1 MVLRIVAGMLALVW
15 IVIIVDDLRKGEWR
29 PQMILQSGGLAAFA
43 LYAIGGQPLL
53 ERIFPVF
60 KAKPKPDAPKD
71 EQKPPQ
77 P

>member
-1 MVLRIVAGMLALVW
+1 MVLRIVAGVLALGG
-15 IVIIVDDLRKGEWR
+15 IVAMVDAMQKGEWR
-29 PQMILQSGGLAAFA
+29 LGMIMGSGAIVAFT

-53 ERIFPVF
+53 ERILPGF